1 MKVTIIIPSYNP
13 TKKLIKLVSAL
24 QKDFN
29 DILIVD
35 DGSTNETKKIYEE
48 LSNVKIIYHE
58 VNKGKGEAL
67 KTAIKSL
74 KDTDAFITVDADLQH
89 SPKDVSKVKEELL
102 NNDIVL
108 GTRNF
113 NKKNVPFTSKF
124 GNKFSSLV
132 FKIKTGITLKDTQ
145 TGLRGINIKYKDFCL
160 NTSGSRYEYEMNFL
174 YNLAKNKIN
183 FKCIDIATIYENNN
197 SGSHFHA
204 VRDSILI
211 YKWLLPFIIILVI
224 IIIIIILFKCLTKK

>member
-13 TKKLIKLVSAL
+13 TKKLIKLVSLL

-35 DGSTNETKKIYEE
+35 DGSTEEAKKIYKE
-48 LSNVKIIYHE
+48 LSNVKIIYHDI
-58 VNKGKGEAL
+58 NKGKGEAL

-89 SPKDVSKVKEELL
+89 SPKDVLRIQEELR

-113 NKKNVPFTSKF
+113 NKKNVPFSSKF
-124 GNKFSSLV
+124 GNKISSFV
-132 FKIKTGITLKDTQ
+132 FKIKTSITLKDTQ
-145 TGLRGINIKYKDFCL
+145 TGLRGINMKYKDLCL
-160 NTSGSRYEYEMNFL
+160 STNGSRYEYEMNFL
-174 YNLAKNKIN
+174 YNIAK
-183 FKCIDIATIYENNN
+183 
-197 SGSHFHA
+197 
-204 VRDSILI
+204 
-211 YKWLLPFIIILVI
+211 
-224 IIIIIILFKCLTKK
+224 KK

>member
-48 LSNVKIIYHE
+48 LSNVKIIYHD

-132 FKIKTGITLKDTQ
+132 FKVKTGITLKDTQ
-145 TGLRGINIKYKDFCL
+145 TGLRGINIKYKDLCL

-174 YNLAKNKIN
+174 YNLAKSKIN
-183 FKCIDIATIYENNN
+183 FKCIDIATIYEDNN
-197 SGSHFHA
+197 SGSHFQA
-204 VRDSILI
+204 IRDYILI
-211 YKWLLPFIIILVI
+211 YKWIIPLLILLIVLI
-224 IIIIIILFKCLTKK
+224 IIII

>member
-13 TKKLIKLVSAL
+13 TKKLIKLVNEL
-24 QKDFN
+24 QKNFN
-29 DILIVD
+29 DIIIVD

-48 LSNVKIIYHE
+48 LLNVKIIYHDI
-58 VNKGKGEAL
+58 NKGKGEAL
-67 KTAIKSL
+67 KTAIKNL

-89 SPKDVSKVKEELL
+89 SPKDILKIKEELL
-102 NNDIVL
+102 NNDIIL

-113 NKKNVPFTSKF
+113 NKKNVPFTSKL

-145 TGLRGINIKYKDFCL
+145 TGLRGISTKYKDLCL

-174 YNLAKNKIN
+174 YNIAKNKID
-183 FKCIDIATIYENNN
+183 FRCIDIDTIYEDNNK
-197 SGSHFHA
+197 GSHFHA
-204 VRDSILI
+204 IRDSLLI
-211 YKWLLPFIIILVI
+211 HKWLLPFIIILL
-224 IIIIIILFKCLTKK
+224 IIIIILFKCLTKK

>member
-48 LSNVKIIYHE
+48 LSNVKIIYHD

-67 KTAIKSL
+67 KTAIKNL

-89 SPKDVSKVKEELL
+89 SPKDILRVKEELL
-102 NNDIVL
+102 NSDIVL

-145 TGLRGINIKYKDFCL
+145 TGLRGINIKYKELCL

-183 FKCIDIATIYENNN
+183 FKCIDIATIYEDYN

-211 YKWLLPFIIILVI
+211 HKWIIPLLILLVVLI
-224 IIIIIILFKCLTKK
+224 IIII

>member
-48 LSNVKIIYHE
+48 LSNVKIIYHDI
-58 VNKGKGEAL
+58 NKGKGEAL

-74 KDTDAFITVDADLQH
+74 KNTDAFITVDADLQH
-89 SPKDVSKVKEELL
+89 SPKDVLRVKEELL

-108 GTRNF
+108 GVRNF
-113 NKKNVPFTSKF
+113 NKKNIPFTSKF

-145 TGLRGINIKYKDFCL
+145 TGLRGINIKYKDLCL
-160 NTSGSRYEYEMNFL
+160 NTNGSRYEYEMNFL
-174 YNLAKNKIN
+174 YNIAKNKIN
-183 FKCIDIATIYENNN
+183 FKCIDIDTIYEDNN

-211 YKWLLPFIIILVI
+211 YKWLLPLIVLVI
-224 IIIIIILFKCLTKK
+224 VLVIMVIRGIL

>member
-13 TKKLIKLVSAL
+13 TKKLIKLVSLL

-35 DGSTNETKKIYEE
+35 DGSTEEAKKIYKE
-48 LSNVKIIYHE
+48 LSNVKIIYHDI
-58 VNKGKGEAL
+58 NKGKGEAL

-74 KDTDAFITVDADLQH
+74 KDTKAFITVDADLQH
-89 SPKDVSKVKEELL
+89 SPKDVLRIQEELL

-113 NKKNVPFTSKF
+113 NKKNVPFSSKF
-124 GNKFSSLV
+124 GNKISSFV
-132 FKIKTGITLKDTQ
+132 FKIKTSITLKDTQ
-145 TGLRGINIKYKDFCL
+145 TGLRGINMKYKDLCL
-160 NTSGSRYEYEMNFL
+160 STNGSRYEYEMNFL
-174 YNLAKNKIN
+174 YNIAKNKIN
-183 FKCIDIATIYENNN
+183 FKCIDIETIYEDNN

-204 VRDSILI
+204 IRDSILI
-211 YKWLLPFIIILVI
+211 HKWIIPLLIILIVLI
-224 IIIIIILFKCLTKK
+224 IIII

>member
-13 TKKLIKLVSAL
+13 TEKIIKLVNELKKNFS
-24 QKDFN
+24 

-35 DGSTNETKKIYEE
+35 DGSTNEAKKIYEN
-48 LSNVKIIYHE
+48 LSNVKIIYHD

-74 KDTDAFITVDADLQH
+74 KNTDAFITVDADLQH
-89 SPKDVSKVKEELL
+89 SPKDVLRIQEELL
-102 NNDIVL
+102 NNDIIL

-113 NKKNVPFTSKF
+113 NKNNIPFTSKF

-145 TGLRGINIKYKDFCL
+145 TGLRGINMKYKDLCL
-160 NTSGSRYEYEMNFL
+160 STNGSRYEYEMNFL

-183 FKCIDIATIYENNN
+183 FKCIDIDTIYENNN
-197 SGSHFHA
+197 KGSHFHA
-204 VRDSILI
+204 IRDSLLI
-211 YKWLLPFIIILVI
+211 HKWLLPLLIMLVI
-224 IIIIIILFKCLTKK
+224 LIIIIILH

>member
-13 TKKLIKLVSAL
+13 TEKIIKLVNELKKNFS
-24 QKDFN
+24 

-35 DGSTNETKKIYEE
+35 DGSTNEAKKIYEN
-48 LSNVKIIYHE
+48 LSNVKIIYHDI
-58 VNKGKGEAL
+58 NKGKGEAL

-74 KDTDAFITVDADLQH
+74 KNTDAFITVDADLQH
-89 SPKDVSKVKEELL
+89 SPKDILRIKEKLL

-145 TGLRGINIKYKDFCL
+145 TGLRGINMKYKDLCL
-160 NTSGSRYEYEMNFL
+160 STNGSRYEYEMNFL

-183 FKCIDIATIYENNN
+183 FKCIDIDTIYEDNNK
-197 SGSHFHA
+197 GSHFHA
-204 VRDSILI
+204 IRDSLLI
-211 YKWLLPFIIILVI
+211 HKWLLPLLIMLVVL
-224 IIIIIILFKCLTKK
+224 IIIIILH

>member
-48 LSNVKIIYHE
+48 LSNVKIIYHD

-67 KTAIKSL
+67 KTAIKNL

-89 SPKDVSKVKEELL
+89 SPKDILRVKEELL
-102 NNDIVL
+102 NSDIVL

-145 TGLRGINIKYKDFCL
+145 TGLRGINIKYKELCL

-183 FKCIDIATIYENNN
+183 FKCIDIATIYEDNN

-211 YKWLLPFIIILVI
+211 HKWIIPLLILLVVLI
-224 IIIIIILFKCLTKK
+224 IIII